1 MRQME
6 SSRTEAS
13 LAKSAKRAEKQS
25 AAWSFAG
32 TLDMAVFDASQG
44 CGSSGGIVNSTEL
57 FKKLFLDRQDYQQS
71 SLNSVDI
78 ASFSS
83 PRHTLRGANLLPVNG
98 FIHAGTAVL
107 KTSLEAWLL
116 MPGLSLTWTKIVG
129 AFRGSDFFMNFM
141 GQSVLEKDAQ
151 QQQHISTPN
160 IRVDH
165 IGNSASQA
173 NRGGG
178 GQNKR
183 NIARSEDGPCGGRAE
198 ADGEVP
204 GGAAA
209 GSGSTGGV
217 SADRA
222 SPGGSGGRGG
232 GVGGAERATGDGGT
246 AADGAPRS
254 PPGRGLP
261 TRPPGGACRRRPFRR
276 DHHRAR
282 RPERT
287 TASRAGMPSPE
298 AAGAGH
304 ARALTAALHRSRCRH
319 RRSRAPRRPPL
330 HRGLRFRPATPHR
343 PIHRRSAPPPP
354 RRRQAPPRPP
364 RRVRRMA
371 RLRNRDV
378 LLARAARRRRLRVQ
392 CFFCAARRPPG
403 SVQRRYFR
411 CDRRGCSGSRCAAA
425 AGRLS
430 PGRSAP

>member
-1 MRQME
+1 ME
-6 SSRTEAS
+6 SSRSEAS
-13 LAKSAKRAEKQS
+13 LATKVARAAKRAENRS

-44 CGSSGGIVNSTEL
+44 IGCGSSGCIVNSTEL

-98 FIHAGTAVL
+98 FIHARTAVL
-107 KTSLEAWLL
+107 KTSLEAWLP
-116 MPGLSLTWTKIVG
+116 MTGLCLTWTKIVG
-129 AFRGSDFFMNFM
+129 PFRGSEFFMNFM
-141 GQSVLEKDAQ
+141 AQSVLEKDAQ
-151 QQQHISTPN
+151 QPQHISTPN

-204 GGAAA
+204 GDAAA
-209 GSGSTGGV
+209 GAGPTGGV
-217 SADRA
+217 SADGA

-232 GVGGAERATGDGGT
+232 GAGGAERATGDGGT

-261 TRPPGGACRRRPFRR
+261 TRPPGGACR
-276 DHHRAR
+276 
-282 RPERT
+282 PETPSSSPGGGRGGGRGGRGRGG
-287 TASRAGMPSPE
+287 AGGNGHGGSRAGAFNSSICHNIMTN
-298 AAGAGH
+298 
-304 ARALTAALHRSRCRH
+304 AR
-319 RRSRAPRRPPL
+319 
-330 HRGLRFRPATPHR
+330 
-343 PIHRRSAPPPP
+343 IEI
-354 RRRQAPPRPP
+354 
-364 RRVRRMA
+364 
-371 RLRNRDV
+371 
-378 LLARAARRRRLRVQ
+378 
-392 CFFCAARRPPG
+392 
-403 SVQRRYFR
+403 
-411 CDRRGCSGSRCAAA
+411 
-425 AGRLS
+425 
-430 PGRSAP
+430 